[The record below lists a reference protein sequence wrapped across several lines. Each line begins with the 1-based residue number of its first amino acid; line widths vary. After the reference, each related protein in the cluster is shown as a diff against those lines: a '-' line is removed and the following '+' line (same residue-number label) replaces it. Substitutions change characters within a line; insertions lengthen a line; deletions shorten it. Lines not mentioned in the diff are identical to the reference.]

1 MKNKVLLA
9 AFCLLALPGFAQEKL
24 ESTLFIYFTD
34 GGIKAFPPEYIKEV
48 NLDLKSYVRLTLI
61 NDSTVSYQK
70 NDIDSVSY
78 YGPDLPEFTSFK
90 FNNKFNENLSIDIED
105 VEIADT
111 MVFTV
116 PAIGKRL
123 TPSFK
128 LSDEDARVFIGN
140 VEQKSKISRPRF
152 DRDITY
158 TVSLPGDSIFAME
171 KISDEEW
178 SEEVWS
184 EPIEEIP
191 LRADMLSTNQ
201 PSNYPESEGLETMLD
216 GDWSTYHQSTWGS
229 NGTYQQKSENV
240 CLDIVLDEPIS
251 VFQFYYCSR
260 PLDNYNPLAF
270 TIWAAGDDGVW
281 KAQRKIGVEDGM
293 PTGAG
298 NSEYTSPSITLDGSY
313 RRLRFELT
321 EAEHTKMQ
329 PDGFVLPYLA
339 LAEFRLLKVNGD
351 EKVLIKPA
359 ELIHAAEWWYGM
371 KPYGHDY
378 TVRID
383 WLTDRAPGVPRID
396 IDIDDGRMVSSKD
409 YYLHANFRLDGNGVF
424 DNLEDSIWIKGRGNS
439 SWAGTWGKSP
449 YNIKFNEKVKPFG
462 LTKGKSW
469 CLIANAQRGS
479 MMVNAIGMKAARMVG
494 TAGANHVIPVDLY
507 INGEYRGSYTFTE
520 KVGLR
525 NNSIDADE
533 MTSYMLELDQYF
545 DEDYRFYSR
554 PYSLP
559 VNVKDPDLTEEI
571 FWDDADERF
580 QTIQDQFNAFTDAL
594 MNQDGYE
601 EMMDVDAF
609 ARFFMVN
616 NLINNMELG
625 HPKSTF
631 LYRENYEDPESKYV
645 FGPVW
650 DLDWAYGYENSSQ
663 YFVRDAT
670 ASIFSKMTG
679 QSGNNF
685 FMAMLDNSAEVRK
698 AHFRVWVEFMRNY
711 YEEFLEYPE
720 DYLNYA
726 NSSYL
731 TNANIWGDGRN
742 YASQLPQIQRWF
754 DQRTQWIMDN
764 IEVFD
769 LDDDTPYLSIG
780 DVNMDGV
787 YSVSDVVCLLSY
799 LLGEQPEDF
808 HFKQADVD
816 KNGFITVTDLV
827 SVIEFVLKADAKA
840 PSYRRQTPAEMEF
853 ALNSFEARTG
863 EPTDV
868 DVQLVPVDDADDEI
882 AYTAIEFVITLPEG
896 MTLEKATITDN
907 LFTHNIVTTP
917 LDDHCARVLI
927 YSDANKPLVAG
938 SMLRLTV
945 RPDAVIKESNR
956 IVTLTDALIATP
968 DGDEHKVRSRSAAF
982 RLSTGLNSQLAV
994 SSIEGGHALTIT
1006 AIEATTINIY
1016 SADGILVRTIDVQP
1030 GTTTVELP
1038 TGIYIVNK
1046 TKVIIL

>member
-1 MKNKVLLA
+1 
-9 AFCLLALPGFAQEKL
+9 
-24 ESTLFIYFTD
+24 
-34 GGIKAFPPEYIKEV
+34 
-48 NLDLKSYVRLTLI
+48 
-61 NDSTVSYQK
+61 
-70 NDIDSVSY
+70 
-78 YGPDLPEFTSFK
+78 
-90 FNNKFNENLSIDIED
+90 
-105 VEIADT
+105 
-111 MVFTV
+111 
-116 PAIGKRL
+116 
-123 TPSFK
+123 
-128 LSDEDARVFIGN
+128 
-140 VEQKSKISRPRF
+140 
-152 DRDITY
+152 
-158 TVSLPGDSIFAME
+158 
-171 KISDEEW
+171 
-178 SEEVWS
+178 
-184 EPIEEIP
+184 
-191 LRADMLSTNQ
+191 
-201 PSNYPESEGLETMLD
+201 
-216 GDWSTYHQSTWGS
+216 
-229 NGTYQQKSENV
+229 
-240 CLDIVLDEPIS
+240 
-251 VFQFYYCSR
+251 
-260 PLDNYNPLAF
+260 
-270 TIWAAGDDGVW
+270 
-281 KAQRKIGVEDGM
+281 
-293 PTGAG
+293 
-298 NSEYTSPSITLDGSY
+298 
-313 RRLRFELT
+313 
-321 EAEHTKMQ
+321 
-329 PDGFVLPYLA
+329 
-339 LAEFRLLKVNGD
+339 
-351 EKVLIKPA
+351 
-359 ELIHAAEWWYGM
+359 
-371 KPYGHDY
+371 
-378 TVRID
+378 
-383 WLTDRAPGVPRID
+383 
-396 IDIDDGRMVSSKD
+396 
-409 YYLHANFRLDGNGVF
+409 
-424 DNLEDSIWIKGRGNS
+424 
-439 SWAGTWGKSP
+439 
-449 YNIKFNEKVKPFG
+449 
-462 LTKGKSW
+462 
-469 CLIANAQRGS
+469 
-479 MMVNAIGMKAARMVG
+479 MVG